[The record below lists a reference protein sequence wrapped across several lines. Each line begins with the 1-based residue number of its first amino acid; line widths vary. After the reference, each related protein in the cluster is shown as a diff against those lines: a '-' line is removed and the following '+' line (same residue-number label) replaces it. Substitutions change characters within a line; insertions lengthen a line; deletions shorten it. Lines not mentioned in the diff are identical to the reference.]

1 MMNALELRP
10 FAQEMPPPEHIT
22 MTLEEFLES
31 DMEKCEYVKG
41 EVVQMSPTSM
51 EHGEISMNLVVPLGM
66 HVRENQLGRVY
77 TSDTGFRVGTQ
88 VLVPDIAFVTT
99 ERLPADRSKGSPVPP
114 DLAVE
119 VVSPSD
125 KQSRVSEKVLA
136 YLEAGTRL
144 VWVINPVLQTVAVYR
159 PGKDFTLLTDVDTL
173 TGEDVVRDFS
183 YNVARLFE

>member
-1 MMNALELRP
+1 MMNSPNLHP
-10 FAQEMPPPEHIT
+10 FAQELLPPEHTT

-31 DMEKCEYVKG
+31 DLGRYEYVKG
-41 EVVQMSPTSM
+41 EAVQMSPTSV
-51 EHGEISMNLVVPLGM
+51 EHGDISTNLVVPLGM

-88 VLVPDIAFVTT
+88 VLVPDIAFVAT
-99 ERLPADRSKGSPVPP
+99 ERLPEDKSKSFPVPP

-144 VWVINPVLQTVAVYR
+144 VWIINPVLRTVAVYR

-173 TGEDVVRDFS
+173 TGEDVVGGFS
-183 YNVARLFE
+183 YEVSLLFE

>member
-1 MMNALELRP
+1 MNSPEHHP
-10 FAQEMPPPEHIT
+10 FAQELLLPEHTT
-22 MTLEEFLES
+22 MTLEAFIESELEGY
-31 DMEKCEYVKG
+31 EYVKG
-41 EVVQMSPTSM
+41 EVVQMSPTSV
-51 EHGEISMNLVVPLGM
+51 EHGDISTNLVVPLGV

-77 TSDTGFRVGTQ
+77 TSDTGFRVGTH
-88 VLVPDIAFVTT
+88 VLVPDIAFVST
-99 ERLPADRSKGSPVPP
+99 ERLPEDRSKGFPVPP

-144 VWVINPVLQTVAVYR
+144 VWVVNPVLQTVAVYR

-173 TGEDVVRDFS
+173 TGEDVVRGFS
-183 YNVARLFE
+183 YEVSLLFE